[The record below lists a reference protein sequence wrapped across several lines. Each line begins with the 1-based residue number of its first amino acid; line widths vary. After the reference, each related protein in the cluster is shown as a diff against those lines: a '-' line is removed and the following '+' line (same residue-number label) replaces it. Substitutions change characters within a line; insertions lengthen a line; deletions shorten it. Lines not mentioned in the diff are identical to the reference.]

1 MPDPLASLDDVAW
14 PIRTE
19 RLLLRRALPQD
30 ADAVWRYRSLPVV
43 AEFMTALISDSAEFA
58 VYFSDADRL
67 ARTVVVEIADEP
79 RAVVGDLMVRV
90 QDSWSQTEVV
100 DRARGTQAE
109 IGWAFHPDHQGRGY
123 ATEAVRELLRVCFE
137 DLGLHRV
144 EALCFAAN
152 TPPGGSWSG
161 WGCVARTT
169 TSRTRCTDP
178 APGWTA
184 SATRCSTGSGAHTLS
199 RIATTPTLVRGN
211 RRPAGG
217 SG

>member
-90 QDSWSQTEVV
+90 QDAWSQTEVV

-152 TPPGGSWSG
+152 TPSWRLMERLGMRRENRNVEDSLHRSGTWMDGLGYAMLDREWRAHPESDRHHPDPG
-161 WGCVARTT
+161 
-169 TSRTRCTDP
+169 SR
-178 APGWTA
+178 
-184 SATRCSTGSGAHTLS
+184 
-199 RIATTPTLVRGN
+199 
-211 RRPAGG
+211 
-217 SG
+217 